1 MLKNILMQLMFIS
14 ILLINILLLD
24 LLVLACEIS
33 GCKPRY
39 HQSIAQD
46 LPCKLDD
53 TTIIDQA
60 HLCGQLFF
68 SKYRISDAT
77 NILVLFFL

>member
-1 MLKNILMQLMFIS
+1 MMKNILIQLMFITM
-14 ILLINILLLD
+14 LLINILLLD

-39 HQSIAQD
+39 QSIAQD

-68 SKYRISDAT
+68 LQISHLRCHKHSGT
-77 NILVLFFL
+77 FFL